1 MRFNEKNDK
10 IFDEIF
16 DEIKQRI
23 NQLIKTFD
31 ENQHFINEYEN
42 KDFIEH
48 KSFQQLS
55 HSFKRFQN

>member
-1 MRFNEKNDK
+1 MRFNDEKNDK
-10 IFDEIF
+10 II

-31 ENQHFINEYEN
+31 ENQYFINEYEN